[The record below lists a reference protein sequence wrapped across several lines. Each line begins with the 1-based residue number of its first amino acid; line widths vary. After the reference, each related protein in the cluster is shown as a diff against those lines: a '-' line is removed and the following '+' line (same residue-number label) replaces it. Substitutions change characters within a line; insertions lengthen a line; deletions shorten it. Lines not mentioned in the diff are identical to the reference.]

1 MRILIQDPAGNG
13 YFDGVAWK
21 GEPEQ
26 AREFE
31 TVSQAEAFCREH
43 DVTRALIVLKY
54 NDAAQDIR
62 FLFGAKDALV
72 VSKPPTT
79 KISSLS

>member
-1 MRILIQDPAGNG
+1 
-13 YFDGVAWK
+13 
-21 GEPEQ
+21 
-26 AREFE
+26 
-31 TVSQAEAFCREH
+31 VSQAEAFCREH